1 MKVAWFCNLELNHQ
15 FLHIAIENN
24 KCEFV
29 LILRIKNSLPIYFK
43 LCLHFPSKTLILVF
57 HMNDIS
63 RSILTF
69 VNLHTVKSYLYF
81 VLRLMILVLQ
91 WKLAVF
97 IHEWSNRKRN
107 SNTDLLFYTIG
118 GLGRKQKKIARVF
131 LYHVEK
137 IITISAEKK
146 KSPVDTA

>member
-1 MKVAWFCNLELNHQ
+1 
-15 FLHIAIENN
+15 
-24 KCEFV
+24 
-29 LILRIKNSLPIYFK
+29 
-43 LCLHFPSKTLILVF
+43 
-57 HMNDIS
+57 
-63 RSILTF
+63 
-69 VNLHTVKSYLYF
+69 
-81 VLRLMILVLQ
+81 MILVLQ

-118 GLGRKQKKIARVF
+118 GLGEKTKKKIAKVVF